1 MYTGHWAQQ
10 DEGAARLPVVQ
21 PHDGKLKGN
30 AAFFGME
37 WHHSAHGQQGT
48 VTAKTI
54 SLGPVERPVF

>member
-48 VTAKTI
+48 VTAK
-54 SLGPVERPVF
+54 RYC